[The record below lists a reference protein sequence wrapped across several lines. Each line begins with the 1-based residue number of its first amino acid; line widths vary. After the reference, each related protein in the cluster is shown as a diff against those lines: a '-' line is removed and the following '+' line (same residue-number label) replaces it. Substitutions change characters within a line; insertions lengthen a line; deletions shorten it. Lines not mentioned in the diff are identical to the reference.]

1 MRKILKALK
10 YLLILLIFFSI
21 YEFTSIDNKYIN
33 RPTVDIDINN
43 IRNPPLKKFVRKLD
57 LYFGSFY
64 FNISKKKK
72 NKFLNKNIKK

>member
-64 FNISKKKK
+64 FNISKKKRM
-72 NKFLNKNIKK
+72 NFSIKI